1 MTKFLYT
8 FVVKD
13 SNTPIQDLA
22 HSRSEARECK
32 ALYEGIYKTK
42 VNVVRYERPTNI
54 R

>member
-8 FVVKD
+8 FVVKE
-13 SNTPIQDLA
+13 SNTLIQDLA

-32 ALYEGIYKTK
+32 SLYEGMYKKK
-42 VNVVRYERPTNI
+42 VNVVRYERPINI